1 MLLKRKMKGGESK
14 IPCINPGDFLER
26 VVAFIVCGVFV
37 DD

>member
-1 MLLKRKMKGGESK
+1 MEGGESK
-14 IPCINPGDFLER
+14 IPCITPGDFCER